1 MGVSGD
7 PSTTVSTLRTLNP
20 IRRALVGIPFLYQRI
35 TSTTPIGLLIA
46 PKASGTT
53 LSLLQLDGT
62 TDWKLAQRKALVA
75 WTGSSLNVT
84 PSLSTSLSVV
94 HWGSSDVTGRG
105 LLCVAGAGHVFSIEL
120 ADGESYVAHP
130 ANVLAYTT
138 SGTSNTKATPLPQP
152 YRFRSSPPRFQIPLD
167 LGNWFPDTRLQK
179 AVKDSGIY
187 KFFAAV
193 SLRVKTWSR
202 RTIFGDRLF
211 LRFEGPT
218 TILVQSRA
226 NRVNEVLTSEQI
238 TEIADAPVGQMMQT
252 IRRERIRQDEP
263 PQVPRPVMPVKSTI
277 GSGSSGT
284 NNAMNVQPSAGFVS
298 GTASRG
304 LGPMG
309 EKSSPTMTTA
319 AGGKSLSSK
328 SDAERMGVQGA
339 QVSSQTNQTAERKAP
354 QLVAA
359 ERPSVTTAGGAVH
372 AEAESFRRQV
382 SGQEQPAT
390 EKEVKIGSV
399 AQKGPD
405 HV

>member
-1 MGVSGD
+1 M
-7 PSTTVSTLRTLNP
+7 
-20 IRRALVGIPFLYQRI
+20 
-35 TSTTPIGLLIA
+35 
-46 PKASGTT
+46 
-53 LSLLQLDGT
+53 
-62 TDWKLAQRKALVA
+62 
-75 WTGSSLNVT
+75 T
-84 PSLSTSLSVV
+84 PSLSTSLSVA

-130 ANVLAYTT
+130 ANILAYTT
-138 SGTSNTKATPLPQP
+138 SGTSNTKLTPLPQP

-179 AVKDSGIY
+179 ALKDSGIY

-202 RTIFGDRLF
+202 RTLFGDRLF

-218 TILVQSRA
+218 TILLQSRA
-226 NRVNEVLTSEQI
+226 NRVNEVLTSEQV
-238 TEIADAPVGQMMQT
+238 TEIADAPAGQTMQT

-263 PQVPRPVMPVKSTI
+263 RPVSRPAISVKSSSD
-277 GSGSSGT
+277 GSPSSGVGSISSSLGA
-284 NNAMNVQPSAGFVS
+284 NNAMNVQPSARSVS

-309 EKSSPTMTTA
+309 EKSSPAMTTA

-328 SDAERMGVQGA
+328 SDAERMGVEGG
-339 QVSSQTNQTAERKAP
+339 QVSAQTSETAEQSAP
-354 QLVAA
+354 QVVAA
-359 ERPSVTTAGGAVH
+359 EKPSVTTAGNAQSS
-372 AEAESFRRQV
+372 EADSFRRQI
-382 SGQEQPAT
+382 SGQEQSAT
-390 EKEVKIGSV
+390 GKDIRVGNA
-399 AQKGPD
+399 AQKGTD